1 MTLGNSSDQLFSSM
15 ARSKPKYNS
24 ANWKKKL
31 PRQSNLFEKLGRG
44 TNNKQRGGKSNQREK
59 GTI

>member
-1 MTLGNSSDQLFSSM
+1 VTSYSVPWQDQSPNIILQIE
-15 ARSKPKYNS
+15 KK
-24 ANWKKKL
+24 KKKL

>member
-1 MTLGNSSDQLFSSM
+1 M

-24 ANWKKKL
+24 ANWKKKKKKL

>member
-1 MTLGNSSDQLFSSM
+1 MTSYSVPWQDQSPNIILQIE
-15 ARSKPKYNS
+15 
-24 ANWKKKL
+24 KKKKKKKNL
-31 PRQSNLFEKLGRG
+31 LRQSNLFEKLGRG

>member
-1 MTLGNSSDQLFSSM
+1 VTSYSVPWQDQSPNIILQIE
-15 ARSKPKYNS
+15 
-24 ANWKKKL
+24 KKKKKKTNL